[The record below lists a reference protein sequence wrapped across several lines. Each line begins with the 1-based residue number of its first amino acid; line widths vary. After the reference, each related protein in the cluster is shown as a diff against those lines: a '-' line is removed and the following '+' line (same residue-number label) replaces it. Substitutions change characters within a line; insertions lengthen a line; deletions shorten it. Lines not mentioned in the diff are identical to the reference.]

1 MKAVRCLVV
10 ILFLVPALAACTGR
24 KAPKPKRDYR
34 SVEED
39 YVLLNQRLAPDE
51 GTWEH
56 PVEEIGR
63 ATREPWS
70 ASTTKNAVDGEP
82 LDAESATLVGEV
94 IDLSIYIQTGAHG
107 KRYKNHME
115 QSARNGGPI
124 GLLTGDGK
132 CYLLLAEEYAARTG
146 GRTELRD
153 ILLARLGDIIKVTG
167 TAIHTGGIP
176 ALYIPGFTKEE

>member
-1 MKAVRCLVV
+1 MKTIRSLAIVLLAVIVTG
-10 ILFLVPALAACTGR
+10 CTGR
-24 KAPKPKRDYR
+24 KAPEPTRDYGR
-34 SVEED
+34 VEED

-51 GTWEH
+51 GTWES

-94 IDLSIYIQTGAHG
+94 VDLSIYIQTGAHG
-107 KRYKNHME
+107 KRYKKHME
-115 QSARNGGPI
+115 QSARNGGAI

-153 ILLARLGDIIKVTG
+153 ILLARLGDVVKVTG
-167 TAIHTGGIP
+167 TAIDTGGIP
-176 ALYIPGFTKEE
+176 ALYIPGFVKQQ